1 MTKEEL
7 RMGQEI
13 TGSIK
18 SLADVASNFDRK
30 ISDLTN
36 NMGMGYSEAYSE
48 VIALAIHAA
57 TNAFKGV
64 ILPKIEELE
73 KQLSDI

>member
-18 SLADVASNFDRK
+18 SLTDVTFDFDRK
-30 ISDLTN
+30 ISDVAN
-36 NMGMGYSEAYSE
+36 SMGRGYSEAYSE
-48 VIALAIHAA
+48 VVAIAIHAA
-57 TNAFKGV
+57 TNAFKSV

-73 KQLSDI
+73 KQLREI